1 MLYDPQH
8 HLTPSQRSLHVQHR
22 ERLARIARGKA
33 PSVPQPSRVL
43 LPVPFC
49 DLTDPVSIYLDRQ
62 RRRAETLEAIKEFT
76 NQYESKI
83 PSLMLILRAVCEFY
97 GVSHLSIRSSRR
109 TANIVRPRQVFFYLA
124 RELTTRSL
132 PQIGRF
138 IGGRDHTTA
147 LHATRKIAGLLETDG
162 ALAEAVNQ
170 IRAEI
175 SIMNCAIR
183 G

>member
-1 MLYDPQH
+1 MLYVPQ
-8 HLTPSQRSLHVQHR
+8 LSPTQIALAAERRQ
-22 ERLARIARGKA
+22 RLARIARGKA

-62 RRRAETLEAIKEFT
+62 RRRAEALEAIKEFT

-109 TANIVRPRQVFFYLA
+109 TAHIVRPRQVFFYLA

-132 PQIGRF
+132 PQRWPQVQ
-138 IGGRDHTTA
+138 HASA
-147 LHATRKIAGLLETDG
+147 LLL
-162 ALAEAVNQ
+162 L
-170 IRAEI
+170 
-175 SIMNCAIR
+175 
-183 G
+183 